1 MGHKTLILVI
11 SFLIAFSLKGQDF
24 SYDKKIGAEAALQV
38 EQIMGTYPDSV
49 LNAYVN
55 QVGQRL
61 VPVLGTIPFEFRFYV
76 VDMPE
81 PNAFAL
87 PGGYVYVSRGILSLM
102 NNEDELAGVM
112 GHEMIHVTKRHS
124 IKQMKQGII
133 PGILKIPGALIG
145 GLVNENLGRII
156 NAPVNFGSALF
167 MSSYSRKQEKE
178 ADELGIRI
186 ASEAGYDPI
195 KLSGVLKN
203 LATEMERESG
213 EEEKKSYFSSHPYTP
228 KRVEDIDEKAP
239 LLRWEP
245 RPPIEERDGLY
256 NKLDGMVIGPNP
268 AQGVF
273 EENLFLH
280 PDLGIA
286 ITFPEE
292 WDTQNV
298 PVAVVAAQPD
308 GNAQMFIGVENSNL
322 KPDSL
327 GGLFAQMLEEKY
339 NIKPDQNKPI
349 DVNGFKGYVVSF
361 TDLSGKAPLDIQ
373 LYWITTDHVLLTIA
387 GMGYASYS
395 LTLANAAKSLR
406 PLTANEKSNI
416 TAVRIRFVETQEN
429 ETIQSFS
436 ERTGNVWDVETTAL
450 MNDIDH
456 SSSFQAGAVIKIAKK
471 EPYTN

>member
-1 MGHKTLILVI
+1 MYHKTLILLI
-11 SFLIAFSLKGQDF
+11 SFLITFSLKSQDF

-38 EQIMGTYPDSV
+38 EQMMGTYPDSV
-49 LNAYVN
+49 LSAYVN

-61 VPVLGTIPFEFRFYV
+61 VAELGTIPLEFRFHV

-87 PGGYVYVSRGILSLM
+87 PGGYIYVSRGILSLM
-102 NNEDELAGVM
+102 NDEDELAGVM

-145 GLVNENLGRII
+145 GLVNEDLGRII
-156 NAPVNFGSALF
+156 NAPVNFGSAMF
-167 MSSYSRKQEKE
+167 MSSYSRKQERE
-178 ADELGIRI
+178 ADELGVKI
-186 ASEAGYDPI
+186 ASEAGYDPA

-203 LATEMERESG
+203 LAAEMERESG

-239 LLRWEP
+239 LLSWEP

-256 NKLDGMVIGPNP
+256 KKLDGMVIGPNP

-273 EENLFLH
+273 EENVFRH
-280 PDLGIA
+280 PDLDIA

-292 WDTQNV
+292 WETMNV
-298 PVAVVAAQPD
+298 PVAVLATQPD
-308 GNAQMFIGVENSNL
+308 GNGQIFLGADNQSL

-327 GGLFAQMLEEKY
+327 GPLFAQMLEEKY
-339 NIKPDQNKPI
+339 DIKPDQSKSI
-349 DVNGFKGYVVSF
+349 DVNGFQGYVVSF
-361 TDLSGKAPLDIQ
+361 KDLSGKAPVDIQ
-373 LYWITTDHVLLTIA
+373 LYWITTEHVLLTIA
-387 GMGYASYS
+387 GMGYSSYS

-406 PLTANEKSNI
+406 PLTAGEKNNI
-416 TAVRIRFVETQEN
+416 TAVRIRLVEAQEN
-429 ETIQSFS
+429 ETLQSFS

-450 MNDIDH
+450 MNGIDQ
-456 SSSFQAGAVIKIAKK
+456 SRSIQAGTVIKIAKK
-471 EPYTN
+471 EPYNN